1 MPASETAASPAATT
15 QPTPFTRLY
24 YTIRAEGG
32 FLAASHSA
40 DGPPITT
47 TPTPENATR
56 FVDILTAGRR
66 AAALQQLGWRDLR
79 VIAIYL
85 NPTRP

>member
-1 MPASETAASPAATT
+1 MHASETAASPAATT
-15 QPTPFTRLY
+15 PRTPTTRLY
-24 YTIRAEGG
+24 YTIRSDGG

-47 TPTPENATR
+47 LPTPDNATR
-56 FVDILTAGRR
+56 FVDITAASRR

-79 VIAIYL
+79 VIAVYL
-85 NPTRP
+85 PPIRL

>member
-1 MPASETAASPAATT
+1 MPASETAAYPAATT

-32 FLAASHSA
+32 FLAARHTT
-40 DGPPITT
+40 DGPPIVT
-47 TPTPENATR
+47 TPSPENATR
-56 FVDILTAGRR
+56 FIDITTASRR

-85 NPTRP
+85 TPTRP

>member
-1 MPASETAASPAATT
+1 MHASETAASPAATT
-15 QPTPFTRLY
+15 WRKPSTRLY

-32 FLAASHSA
+32 FLAASHAA

-47 TPTPENATR
+47 TSNAENATR
-56 FVDILTAGRR
+56 FVDITAASRR
-66 AAALQQLGWRDLR
+66 AAALQQLGWRNLR

-85 NPTRP
+85 NPLRP

>member
-1 MPASETAASPAATT
+1 MHASETAASPAATT
-15 QPTPFTRLY
+15 PRTPTTRLY

-47 TPTPENATR
+47 LPTPENATR
-56 FVDILTAGRR
+56 FVDITAASRR

-79 VIAIYL
+79 VIAVYL
-85 NPTRP
+85 PPIRL